1 MTIALTTRGIICHQ
15 GSIGYS
21 LISIGFLC
29 NYNPTVG
36 FLIEPSPPTKSCF
49 VYNQDGAQVID
60 PSSAGLFSI
69 PSIQLT
75 GQKSPLLGSTRPSLM
90 SSSSPG
96 LYNHKSAQLTG
107 SKVVTIVGTKNLL
120 LSEPDEPTLT
130 SSGTNVPDIF
140 NKHCC
145 DDDC

>member
-1 MTIALTTRGIICHQ
+1 MSLALTTRGVICHA

-29 NYNPTVG
+29 NFIPRAG
-36 FLIEPSPPTKSCF
+36 FLIEESPPTKSCF
-49 VYNQDGAQVID
+49 VYNQEGPHIFE
-60 PSSAGLFSI
+60 PSSAGLFAI

-75 GQKSPLLGSTRPSLM
+75 GQKSPLLGSPRPSLA
-90 SSSSPG
+90 STTTPG
-96 LYNHKSAQLTG
+96 LYNHKSVQLTG
-107 SKVVTIVGTKNLL
+107 SKVVTIVGNKNLL
-120 LSEPDEPTLT
+120 LSEPEEPTLT

-140 NKHCC
+140 NKNCC

>member
-1 MTIALTTRGIICHQ
+1 MSIALTTRGIICPP

-29 NYNPTVG
+29 NFIPRSG
-36 FLIEPSPPTKSCF
+36 FLFEECLPTKTC
-49 VYNQDGAQVID
+49 VYNKDGPQVID
-60 PSSAGLFSI
+60 PSSAGLFAI

-75 GQKSPLLGSTRPSLM
+75 GQSSPLLGSTRPSLM
-90 SSSSPG
+90 TTSSPG

-107 SKVVTIVGTKNLL
+107 SKVVTIIGNRNLL
-120 LSEPDEPTLT
+120 LAEPEEPTLT

-140 NKHCC
+140 NKDCC